1 LPFAI
6 GQRGVVW
13 HTPVMKTH
21 FLSVILFALTAAPL
35 AAQTPMTGD
44 EFEAYS
50 QGKTLF
56 FRYDDDRYGAEEY
69 LPGRRVRW
77 SFLDGDCKNGEW
89 YEDGQM
95 ICFVY
100 EDNPDPQCWSVY
112 EQGDGLMAMFEND
125 PTQTTLFQVERTD
138 EPMVCLGPD
147 VGV

>member
-6 GQRGVVW
+6 GHGGGIW
-13 HTPVMKTH
+13 HTAVMKKH
-21 FLSVILFALTAAPL
+21 LLSVILFTLIAAPL
-35 AAQTPMTGD
+35 AAQTPMTGE

-69 LPGRRVRW
+69 LPNRRVRW
-77 SFLDGDCKNGEW
+77 SFLDGDCKDGEW

-112 EQGDGLMAMFEND
+112 EQGDGLMAQFEND
-125 PTQTTLFQVERTD
+125 PTQTTLFQVEKTD

>member
-1 LPFAI
+1 M
-6 GQRGVVW
+6 W
-13 HTPVMKTH
+13 HCGPMKTYI
-21 FLSVILFALTAAPL
+21 LSLVTLLLTAAPL

-56 FRYDDDRYGAEEY
+56 FRYSDDRYGAEEY
-69 LPGRRVRW
+69 LPNRRVRW
-77 SFLDGDCKNGEW
+77 SFLDGDCKDGEW

-112 EQGDGLMAMFEND
+112 EQGDGLMAQFEND
-125 PTQTTLFQVERTD
+125 PTQTTLFQVEKTD